1 MYFKKCISEVFD
13 TLDHDVVFVFYISFM
28 TLHDKERE
36 IEILNKL
43 PSAALLR
50 FTCTVYGVKH

>member
-13 TLDHDVVFVFYISFM
+13 TLDRDVVFVFYISFM

-50 FTCTVYGVKH
+50 FTCTVYGV